1 MQNSRA
7 EYLCGIVFCIVFF
20 SLIQLHPSLCAHVC
34 VCGSYVAAL
43 QEMRQ
48 WSRWSERERKSNK
61 ATFLKSVCHLVTRV
75 CVQRTGVGVCCSF
88 SFVFFF
94 VVPYSVGVGRAKLTP
109 FDSAFTLAVAHN
121 CDLSSSSRNFLPRL
135 FFPFVCLLSV
145 SPFCSP
151 VVLFVSSSTALLAT
165 TRLLAFFFFGRLLRP
180 LPLLLH
186 NPDIDAAGDVDSL
199 QRERETGGG
208 TSEHRY
214 PERERESSS
223 AQERRTT
230 KEKEDSGR
238 TEMSRREKIKQENAQ
253 KTKGAL
259 REEAKPTQQ
268 GS

>member
-199 QRERETGGG
+199 QRERETGGEQAN
-208 TSEHRY
+208 TDTQR
-214 PERERESSS
+214 ERERVRPHKKE
-223 AQERRTT
+223 ERQ
-230 KEKEDSGR
+230 KKK
-238 TEMSRREKIKQENAQ
+238 KIAGE
-253 KTKGAL
+253 L
-259 REEAKPTQQ
+259 R
-268 GS
+268 